1 MPASVL
7 KGLSIE
13 GKGLQYKLVIIQAL
27 LFVLPFTILTY
38 LLYTKEAFANTE
50 NIIVYLMILFVILSG
65 LIILRQIFDRILKV
79 SSMAEKV
86 ATGYNVQSALES
98 QNGIVELNDISH
110 SFQSLLV
117 KFQDTTTELKNRV
130 NELLAIKELTE
141 TANQAYDIRKLLE
154 SLAAKSQSIAN
165 ATFGVIFLFE
175 NNRPLQ
181 LLHGD
186 ALAQQTDKET
196 LTYDLECQARLVIL
210 NMKAQITATGL
221 GKKSTLSVPV
231 INENDM
237 MAILMLV
244 RNEDRRPF
252 VEEDLQTI
260 SVLISTI
267 NFALQNTVLHHRLEQ
282 QVLLLREKSEALAK
296 EVHDRKQIETSLQNT
311 QEMWRRYAFIV
322 NTAREFMTLI
332 NKELRYE
339 AVSNSYCIAHK
350 KSPDQILNK
359 TVEEIWGPVSAEII
373 KSHLERCF
381 TGQEVSYQES
391 FEFDGGGMRHYDV
404 NYYPYRRST
413 DGEISH
419 AIVVTHDINEHVL
432 DKISLEESIKKL
444 KQMMNGVIDTIS
456 AMVEI
461 RDPYTAGHQHAVA
474 GIAEAI
480 AREMNLSKE
489 QTDIIKISAE
499 IHDIG
504 KIYIPADILGKP
516 EALNDTEYNL
526 IKSHAEMGHAILKNI
541 DFPVPIA
548 PIIIQHHERMDGSG
562 YPHGLPG
569 EQICLEAKIIAV
581 ADVIDSIASH
591 RPYQDA
597 LGMDKAL
604 EELRN
609 NRGIL
614 YDPDVVD
621 ACLKIYGQ
629 GLELPPARE
638 GQDS

>member
-1 MPASVL
+1 MPTSVL
-7 KGLSIE
+7 KRLSIE

-50 NIIVYLMILFVILSG
+50 NIIAYLMILFVVLSG

-79 SSMAEKV
+79 SYMAEKV

-98 QNGIVELNDISH
+98 QNDIVELNDISH
-110 SFQSLLV
+110 SFQSLLI
-117 KFQDTTTELKNRV
+117 KFQDTTTELKSRV

-141 TANQAYDIRKLLE
+141 TANQAIDIRKLLE
-154 SLAAKSQSIAN
+154 SLAAKCQSIAN
-165 ATFGVIFLFE
+165 ATFGVIFLLE
-175 NNRPLQ
+175 NNQPLQ

-186 ALAQQTDKET
+186 ALAQQADKEA
-196 LTYDLECQARLVIL
+196 LIYDLECQARLGIL
-210 NMKAQITATGL
+210 NMKPQLTSAGL
-221 GKKSTLSVPV
+221 GKKSTLAIPV

-237 MAILMLV
+237 MAVLMLV
-244 RNEDRRPF
+244 RNEDHRPF
-252 VEEDLQTI
+252 VEEDLQSI
-260 SVLISTI
+260 AVLISTI
-267 NFALQNTVLHHRLEQ
+267 NFALQNTVLHHRSEQ
-282 QVLLLREKSEALAK
+282 QVLLLREKSEALAREILDK
-296 EVHDRKQIETSLQNT
+296 KQIETSLQNT

-332 NKELRYE
+332 NKDLRYE

-350 KSPDQILNK
+350 KSPEQILNK
-359 TVEEIWGPVSAEII
+359 TVQEIWGPDSAEII
-373 KSHLERCF
+373 RSHLERCF
-381 TGQEVSYQES
+381 AGKEVSYQES
-391 FEFDGGGMRHYDV
+391 FEFNGGGLRHYDV
-404 NYYPYRRST
+404 SYYPYRQST

-419 AIVVTHDINEHVL
+419 AIVVTHDVNEHVL
-432 DKISLEESIKKL
+432 DKLSLEDSIKKL

-461 RDPYTAGHQHAVA
+461 SDPYTAGHQHAVA
-474 GIAEAI
+474 RIAETI
-480 AREMNLSKE
+480 ARKMNLSKE

-504 KIYIPADILGKP
+504 KIYIPDDILSKP
-516 EALNDTEYNL
+516 GTLNDTEYNL

-548 PIIIQHHERMDGSG
+548 PIIVQHHERMDGSG
-562 YPHGLPG
+562 YPHGLQG
-569 EQICLEAKIIAV
+569 EQICLEARIIAV
-581 ADVIDSIASH
+581 ADVIDSMSSH

-597 LGMDKAL
+597 PGMNKAI

-609 NRGIL
+609 NRGTL
-614 YDPDVVD
+614 YDPEVVD
-621 ACLKIYGQ
+621 ACLQIYGQ
-629 GLELPPARE
+629 G
-638 GQDS
+638 Q

>member
-1 MPASVL
+1 MSTSVL

-27 LFVLPFTILTY
+27 VFVLPFSILTY

-50 NIIVYLMILFVILSG
+50 NIIAYLMILFVVLSG

-79 SSMAEKV
+79 SYMAEKV
-86 ATGYNVQSALES
+86 ATGFNVQSALDS
-98 QNGIVELNDISH
+98 QNDMVELNDISH

-117 KFQDTTTELKNRV
+117 KFQETTSELKNRV

-141 TANQAYDIRKLLE
+141 IANQAIDIRNLLE
-154 SLAAKSQSIAN
+154 SLAGKSQILTN
-165 ATFGVIFLFE
+165 ATFGVIFLLE
-175 NNRPLQ
+175 NNQPLQ

-186 ALAQQTDKET
+186 ILAQQPDKET
-196 LTYDLECQARLVIL
+196 LAYDLECQARLGIL
-210 NMKAQITATGL
+210 NMKPQITSIGP
-221 GKKSTLSVPV
+221 GKKSTLSIPV

-237 MAILMLV
+237 TAILMLV
-244 RNEDRRPF
+244 RNEDCRPF

-260 SVLISTI
+260 AVLLSTI
-267 NFALQNTVLHHRLEQ
+267 NFALQNTVLHHRSEQ
-282 QVLLLREKSEALAK
+282 QVLLLREKSEALAR
-296 EVHDRKQIETSLQNT
+296 EIHDRKQIETSLQNT

-332 NKELRYE
+332 NKDLRYE

-359 TVEEIWGPVSAEII
+359 TVQEIWGPDSAEII

-381 TGQEVSYQES
+381 AGQEVSYQES
-391 FEFDGGGMRHYDV
+391 FEFSGGGLRHYDV
-404 NYYPYRRST
+404 NYYPYRQST

-419 AIVVTHDINEHVL
+419 AIVVTHDVNEHVL
-432 DKISLEESIKKL
+432 DKISLEDSLKKL

-474 GIAEAI
+474 RIAETI
-480 AREMNLSKE
+480 ARKMNLSQE

-504 KIYIPADILGKP
+504 KIYIPAEILSKP
-516 EALNDTEYNL
+516 GTLNDTEYNL

-548 PIIIQHHERMDGSG
+548 PIIIQHHERMNGSG

-569 EQICLEAKIIAV
+569 EQICLEARIIAV
-581 ADVIDSIASH
+581 ADVIDSISSH
-591 RPYQDA
+591 RPYQEA

-609 NRGIL
+609 NRGTL
-614 YDPDVVD
+614 YDPEVVD
-621 ACLKIYGQ
+621 ACLQIYGQ
-629 GLELPPARE
+629 G
-638 GQDS
+638 Q